1 MKVIITEQQY
11 RTLLTEGYKDKINA
25 SLNHYEKLVD
35 KIVKDVSNQY
45 KISGKFALTYGAGIG
60 AIMVPVKEYL
70 HNQFTGLEPWQIS
83 SLVIAAIS
91 IVFFEGKEYY
101 QLKKQLEQEGL
112 DDELKS
118 AVEKTNSIKDKFA
131 DMLNILGLSVY
142 KGLDVVSYTF
152 LLPILGML
160 INVLSNFGFE
170 SVEFATLVQALLTS
184 GAITT
189 AGVVIRD
196 VLQKIAST
204 FSKKTSKSNP
214 ESDLF

>member
-1 MKVIITEQQY
+1 M
-11 RTLLTEGYKDKINA
+11 
-25 SLNHYEKLVD
+25 
-35 KIVKDVSNQY
+35 VKDVSEQY

-60 AIMVPVKEYL
+60 AIMVPVREYL
-70 HNQFTGLEPWQIS
+70 HNEFSGLEPWQIS

-101 QLKKQLEQEGL
+101 KLKKQLEQEGL
-112 DDELKS
+112 NDELDS
-118 AVEKTNSIKDKFA
+118 AVKKTTSLKDKFA
-131 DMLNILGLSVY
+131 DMLNILGLSIY

-184 GAITT
+184 GVITT
-189 AGVVIRD
+189 SGVVIRD
-196 VLQKIAST
+196 VLQKISST
-204 FSKKTSKSNP
+204 FSKKSIKNNS